1 LQELLQQY
9 GPTLG
14 PIIQFLLLM
23 CSGVGIPLGEDIIN
37 IPAGILVAKG
47 DMEFW
52 PVLIAAYVG
61 VCGGDILWFFIVS
74 RWGARL
80 LHIKWFKRIL
90 HPRRLLQAKY
100 RIDRSG
106 TWVIVLARFIPASRT
121 SVITMAGMLHLPF
134 WKFTLATMSCVLI
147 TAPIQVGF
155 GWLIG
160 REFATESTYNL
171 IQWSVGGVLLVVVIL
186 LCYFMWRRGRRHGSR
201 PRRAKVA
208 WLKSFRSGST
218 K

>member
-1 LQELLQQY
+1 MQEILQQY
-9 GPTLG
+9 GPTFG

-47 DMEFW
+47 DMGFW
-52 PVLIAAYVG
+52 PVLLAAYVG
-61 VCGGDILWFFIVS
+61 VCGGDLLWFFIVS

-80 LHIKWFKRIL
+80 LHIKWFKRFL

-106 TWVIVLARFIPASRT
+106 IWVIILARFIPASRT
-121 SVITMAGMLHLPF
+121 TVITVAGMLHLPF
-134 WKFTLATMSCVLI
+134 WKFALATMTCVLI
-147 TAPIQVGF
+147 TAPLQVGL

-160 REFATESTYNL
+160 REFTTQSTVTL
-171 IQWSVGGVLLVVVIL
+171 IQWSIGGILLVIVIL
-186 LCYFMWRRGRRHGSR
+186 ACYLAVRRRRRLGKR
-201 PRRAKVA
+201 PQRAKVA
-208 WLKSFRSGST
+208 WLRSFRSGSV

>member
-1 LQELLQQY
+1 MQELLQQY

-23 CSGVGIPLGEDIIN
+23 CSGVGIPIGEDIIN

-80 LHIKWFKRIL
+80 LHIRFFKRIL

-100 RIDRSG
+100 RFDRSG
-106 TWVIVLARFIPASRT
+106 IWVVVLARFIPASRT
-121 SVITMAGMLHLPF
+121 SVITVAGMLHLPF
-134 WKFTLATMSCVLI
+134 WKFVAATMSCVLI
-147 TAPIQVGF
+147 TAPIQVGA

-171 IQWSVGGVLLVVVIL
+171 IQWSIGGVLLVVVIL
-186 LCYFMWRRGRRHGSR
+186 VGYTLWRRGRHHGRRR
-201 PRRAKVA
+201 PRAKVA
-208 WLKSFRSGST
+208 WLRSFRRGSA